1 MAAILAAVAAAAAAD
16 TEIKVVTEIPWEVG
30 TWAAAVAAEVV
41 EDIKAANSRFR
52 SHW

>member
-1 MAAILAAVAAAAAAD
+1 MAAIPAAVAGAAAD

-30 TWAAAVAAEVV
+30 TWAAAVAAEAV